1 MSKIKTNIKA
11 AHYTVT
17 ANVELTEQQLIKL
30 WLMADKEVKAEQKLG
45 HNTDALVALRSL
57 IDNACGEIDE
67 QAEDLKRADPSCT
80 VNYSDC

>member
-1 MSKIKTNIKA
+1 MSKIKTNVKA
-11 AHYTVT
+11 AHFTVT
-17 ANVELTEQQLIKL
+17 ANVEFTEQQLIKL
-30 WLMADKEVKAEQKLG
+30 WLMTDQAVKADRELG
-45 HNTDALVALRSL
+45 YNTDALVALRSL